1 MRRLLALGMF
11 LMTACSGG
19 EPGPDTEAAGET
31 SSASGLTITHITE
44 GSGARPTAT
53 DVVRV
58 HYHGT
63 FPNGKVFDSSV
74 ERGKPASF
82 PLNRVIPCWTEGLQ
96 QMQVGGKAK
105 LVCPPEH
112 CLWSARRPAPD
123 SAERHAPLRGRAAR
137 DRVADA
143 APPRTPGKLVGG
155 AVITRLLTAR
165 RDDARPS
172 ALADPL
178 IREPSAPL
186 CSARAL
192 RLRILRRRNPGTPLA
207 SQGFQPCDTS

>member
-19 EPGPDTEAAGET
+19 EPGPDTEAAGKT

-44 GSGARPTAT
+44 GSGASPTAT
-53 DVVRV
+53 DMVRV

-63 FPNGKVFDSSV
+63 FPDGKVFDSSV

-105 LVCPPEH
+105 LVCPP
-112 CLWSARRPAPD
+112 SIAYGT
-123 SAERHAPLRGRAAR
+123 RG
-137 DRVADA
+137 
-143 APPRTPGKLVGG
+143 APPRIPPNATLHFEVE
-155 AVITRLLTAR
+155 LLA
-165 RDDARPS
+165 
-172 ALADPL
+172 
-178 IREPSAPL
+178 I
-186 CSARAL
+186 
-192 RLRILRRRNPGTPLA
+192 
-207 SQGFQPCDTS
+207 Q